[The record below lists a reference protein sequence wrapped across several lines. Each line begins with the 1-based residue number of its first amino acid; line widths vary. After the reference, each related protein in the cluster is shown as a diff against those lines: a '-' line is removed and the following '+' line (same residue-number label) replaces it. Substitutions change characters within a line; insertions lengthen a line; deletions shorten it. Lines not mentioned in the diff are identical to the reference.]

1 MAKSVVGDHLFKS
14 VYKEITAFAKNI
26 KRVDYLPNS
35 FSVDEEE
42 PNKLIKRFYIYHML
56 TMVNM
61 THIITRNK
69 TPKES
74 HLL

>member
-1 MAKSVVGDHLFKS
+1 MAKYVVVDHLFKY

-26 KRVDYLPNS
+26 KRVDYVPNS

-42 PNKLIKRFYIYHML
+42 PNKLIKRFYHKL